1 MHNPELAIDILQQI
15 NGAAKTV
22 LARFQPINKVEDFT
36 HSDAGREKLDAICMQ
51 LIAIGESLK
60 TLDVITSHSLLSKYP
75 QIEWKKAMGLRDI
88 ITHHYF
94 DINAEAIF
102 DVCRTKIKPLMMVIE
117 IIINDLQTK

>member
-15 NGAAKTV
+15 KAAAKTI
-22 LARFQPINKVEDFT
+22 LARFQPISTVEDFT
-36 HSDAGREKLDAICMQ
+36 HSDAGKEKLDAICMQ

-60 TLDVITSHSLLSKYP
+60 KLDAITSQSLFSQYP

-102 DVCRTKIKPLMMVIE
+102 DVCRTKIRPLMVVIE
-117 IIINDLQTK
+117 TMIDDLQRK